1 MPDIIFLFTLVKNF
15 FIIYNNTYILLMK
28 KNKKKV
34 RLEVY
39 RDDGND
45 DTDGRPAVKPDIG
58 IDVQF

>member
-1 MPDIIFLFTLVKNF
+1 
-15 FIIYNNTYILLMK
+15 MK

-58 IDVQF
+58 IDVQFYDGGRGYPDTKGKWF